1 MRNSIVNVAA
11 YALCAIVAASMLSHG
26 ASAQDKIRRGE
37 YLTTIMDCGGC
48 HTPGA
53 LAGKP
58 DGTRNLAG
66 PWIGFQIP
74 DLGMISTK

>member
-1 MRNSIVNVAA
+1 MRNSIVNAAA

-37 YLTTIMDCGGC
+37 YLATIMDCGGC

-53 LAGKP
+53 LVGRRDA
-58 DGTRNLAG
+58 TRNFAG
-66 PWIGFQIP
+66 SSIESQIP
-74 DLGMISTK
+74 DLSVIIPK